1 MPENIDIETAK
12 ALLLKPEVMQYFV
25 QHIKEL
31 PQQTQAFFSSVI
43 AGGQKSTDA
52 IKAVGTAAESMTKD
66 ISNSNPII
74 QGLISKFELLNGVSF
89 DHVVQG
95 IFGLNKGLTESTI
108 KAGEFYLALSG
119 KIPIADT
126 LQAAGDQAKITTA
139 GLVETADVLGKH
151 FETIAGKTGKEFA
164 EVIHNISAVAEPAK
178 RFEESMTAMQISSGN
193 LSKFLQEVGS
203 NFEGLPRYAQKF
215 SDVTTSV
222 GNATGMTSAEV
233 AKYAMQLGKIPG
245 ALEQTIKSY
254 ESGAAGTTILQGA
267 IAVATAAGV
276 SHSDVIEE
284 MSKKYRAFNTSGEDV
299 LKQFSRMAQVSRDVN
314 MPMDLVKGAVERTS
328 QEFKYLGDNT
338 LASINILER
347 FGSSLEGKL
356 GVGAISELASNV
368 ISSMNRL
375 DTAQSAFLSKSSGGP
390 GGLRGAVQIEQLK
403 AEGRTD
409 ELFDMVKQSLNKQ
422 FGGKIVTREDAAQDE
437 RAAGQY
443 YKQVQLLTQGPTKMA
458 SSSAE
463 AAALLQMM
471 KEDKGYDKSKTG
483 DKALKETMELGQDI
497 QKRHLDQL
505 LLIRNSVSAIANS
518 AAIRQYDNVRAM
530 TGSEGPAKSMFIS
543 SMMKEES
550 LAAGDKAKNFGRD
563 PHAIISQTVEDP
575 TAILHGRFK
584 DGIGAIM
591 SDAKGSLSKMI
602 EEVGFTRFI
611 PKAFLNE
618 SPQVSSQREMPQSKQ
633 QVVQTM
639 QKVEDKEGKSIPHVH
654 TPVPATHSGQGGRV
668 DVVSHHICSSCKKT
682 IDSQLIASVVGGAI
696 QESENAKRMAQMLGR
711 ETQ

>member
-1 MPENIDIETAK
+1 MAEIDIETAK
-12 ALLLKPEVMQYFV
+12 ALLLKPEVMEYFNK
-25 QHIKEL
+25 HMKDL
-31 PQQTQAFFSSVI
+31 PQQLQSFFASAASGGLKATESVKNVG
-43 AGGQKSTDA
+43 AA
-52 IKAVGTAAESMTKD
+52 IQTMTKD
-66 ISNSNPII
+66 ISESSEHLKGLISGFEALHNISLDHAI
-74 QGLISKFELLNGVSF
+74 QGL
-89 DHVVQG
+89 
-95 IFGLNKGLTESTI
+95 FGLNKGLSESAI
-108 KAGEFYLALSG
+108 KVAEFYAAMSG
-119 KIPIADT
+119 KMPISDT
-126 LQAAGDQAKITTA
+126 LQAAGDQAKVTTA
-139 GLVETADVLGKH
+139 SLVETANSINDH
-151 FETIAGKTGKEFA
+151 FAKIGNKAGQEFMQ
-164 EVIHNISAVAEPAK
+164 VVKNISAVAEPAK

-193 LSKFLQEVGS
+193 LNKFLQEVGS

-267 IAVATAAGV
+267 ITVATAAGV

-284 MSKKYRAFNTSGEDV
+284 MSKKYRIFNTSGEDV

-368 ISSMNRL
+368 ISSMNKL

-390 GGLRGAVQIEQLK
+390 GGLRGAAQIEQLK
-403 AEGRTD
+403 SEGRTD
-409 ELFDMVKQSLNKQ
+409 EIFDMVKQSLNKQ
-422 FGGKIVTREDAAQDE
+422 FGGKIVTREEAAQDE
-437 RAAGQY
+437 KAAGQY

-518 AAIRQYDNVRAM
+518 VAIRQYDNVRSM
-530 TGSEGPAKSMFIS
+530 TGSEGPAKSMFVS

-550 LAAGDKAKNFGRD
+550 LAAGEKAKNAGRD
-563 PHAIISQTVEDP
+563 PHAIISQAVEDP

-584 DGIGAIM
+584 DGVSAIM
-591 SDAKGSLSKMI
+591 SDAKGSLGKMM

-618 SPQVSSQREMPQSKQ
+618 GPQAPSQREMPQSKQ

-639 QKVEDKEGKSIPHVH
+639 QKVEDKEGKSVPHVH
-654 TPVPATHSGQGGRV
+654 TPVPAAHGGQGGRV

-682 IDSQLIASVVGGAI
+682 IDSQLIATVIGGAI
-696 QESENAKRMAQMLGR
+696 QERENSKRMAQLTGS